1 MINVKKHLKLYYP
14 TAIAQIHRDSNIYY
28 TTGRQAAIE
37 SNIIDVL

>member
-1 MINVKKHLKLYYP
+1 MINVKKPFLISHP
-14 TAIAQIHRDSNIYY
+14 TAIAQIHRDLNIYY